1 MESLVI
7 DILNP
12 KAKRLLQNL
21 AELNLIRIKKKKD
34 KTEFNRLLERLRE
47 NAEDAP
53 TLDQITKE
61 VESVRKSRYED

>member
-21 AELNLIRIKKKKD
+21 ADLNLIRIKKKRD

-53 TLDQITKE
+53 TLGEITKE
-61 VESVRKSRYED
+61 VKTVRKSRYED

>member
-21 AELNLIRIKKKKD
+21 ADLNLIRIKKKRD

-47 NAEDAP
+47 NAEEAP
-53 TLDQITKE
+53 SLDEITKE